1 MWSPADGPVA
11 QLDRASDFGSEGW
24 GFDSLRGRH
33 SKGWF
38 AIPATL
44 AASVPANDS
53 SGPQPWHLHSGYL
66 PAVMFRGAMVLAE
79 RNMGRV
85 LGFLG
90 TIVTMAIGMYIYSL
104 QVKTLTPGAGSGNS
118 EEVATITGVKNDL
131 IGIANAERGYLA
143 SQGKYASLD
152 ELISGNYLSI
162 KGERPPY
169 IYDVETT
176 SSSFRATATRTTK
189 GAPAQLWVNET
200 MQVQAS
206 D

>member
-1 MWSPADGPVA
+1 
-11 QLDRASDFGSEGW
+11 
-24 GFDSLRGRH
+24 
-33 SKGWF
+33 
-38 AIPATL
+38 
-44 AASVPANDS
+44 
-53 SGPQPWHLHSGYL
+53 
-66 PAVMFRGAMVLAE
+66 
-79 RNMGRV
+79 MGRV

-90 TIVTMAIGMYIYSL
+90 TIITMAIGMYIYSL

-143 SQGKYASLD
+143 SQGKYGSLD
-152 ELISGNYLSI
+152 ALISSNYISI
-162 KGERPPY
+162 KSERPPY

-176 SSSFRATATRTTK
+176 SSSFRSTATRTTK
-189 GAPAQLWVNET
+189 GAPAQLWITET